1 MLLGDKKTREL
12 LYMLKEDGYDMVY
25 YIVREFD
32 RPTVMNEN
40 DVKKISL
47 DQVIDL
53 LDKGKIPPAFLTL
66 LRPL

>member
-1 MLLGDKKTREL
+1 MD
-12 LYMLKEDGYDMVY
+12 
-25 YIVREFD
+25 
-32 RPTVMNEN
+32 EN